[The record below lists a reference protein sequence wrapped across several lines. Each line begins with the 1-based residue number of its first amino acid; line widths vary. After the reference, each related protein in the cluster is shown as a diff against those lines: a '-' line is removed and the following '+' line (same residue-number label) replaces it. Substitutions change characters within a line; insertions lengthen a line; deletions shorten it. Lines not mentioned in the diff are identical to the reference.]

1 MRRVLVPGGVLGLIW
16 NGRDEDVPWVAA
28 LSEIT
33 NRREGDTPRYRTGT
47 WRHAFPA
54 PGLAPIGER
63 HVRNSHVGTAEDV
76 VLKRTLS
83 VSFISALP
91 SGERSKVEREVRR
104 LIART
109 PELPTAKRSP
119 FHTRPACMPI
129 AGFDPMPVS
138 RIPSMSP

>member
-1 MRRVLVPGGVLGLIW
+1 M
-16 NGRDEDVPWVAA
+16 
-28 LSEIT
+28 
-33 NRREGDTPRYRTGT
+33 
-47 WRHAFPA
+47 RHAFPA

-63 HVRNSHVGTAEDV
+63 HVRNSHVGTTEDV

-109 PELPTAKRSP
+109 PALADGKVVAFPYETSMYAYR
-119 FHTRPACMPI
+119 
-129 AGFDPMPVS
+129 
-138 RIPSMSP
+138 RI